1 LGDHNYF
8 LRIEVN
14 QTRDGIVLTQE
25 KYVTDMLIQVGM
37 SNCKGTTTPLAI
49 KRILRYLKQSIKLGL
64 KIYKS
69 NSVLVGGFS
78 DADWAGHIDDRRSTR
93 GFAIFLGCNLVSW
106 SARKQPTVTLK

>member
-1 LGDHNYF
+1 LGDLNYF

-14 QTRDGIVLTQE
+14 RTRDGIV
-25 KYVTDMLIQVGM
+25 
-37 SNCKGTTTPLAI
+37 
-49 KRILRYLKQSIKLGL
+49 RYLKQSIKLGL

-93 GFAIFLGCNLVSW
+93 GFAIFLGCNLISW
-106 SARKQPTVTLK
+106 SVRK